1 MPSSCG
7 YDSHPDNCRLSFF
20 FVSLIQ
26 MTTGGGSGGGDAKEQ
41 QTGQRGSS
49 FKRIYATSRASTERN
64 LHLVVS
70 GNEIF
75 FFFAAFHPLLRNRRR
90 HFGHDNK

>member
-1 MPSSCG
+1 
-7 YDSHPDNCRLSFF
+7 
-20 FVSLIQ
+20 

-75 FFFAAFHPLLRNRRR
+75 FFFLRHSIHYCAIVVVISVMIINE
-90 HFGHDNK
+90 

>member
-1 MPSSCG
+1 
-7 YDSHPDNCRLSFF
+7 
-20 FVSLIQ
+20 

-75 FFFAAFHPLLRNRRR
+75 FFLRHSIHYCAIVVVISVMIINE
-90 HFGHDNK
+90 